1 MKLKELQDIVK
12 IKWNK
17 FYICKDCTISL
28 HRTDF
33 DVTPEEFLK
42 FAKTDYKDNSKK
54 GLVGA
59 VTNAKRAID
68 CQIDWIINYLGY
80 EYLEFNEEKYPYLLN
95 TINELEKEEYL
106 NKNYPLKLRFIQALE
121 IAPTFLISE
130 IRAVRNKLEHEYIL
144 PSKEKARECIEL
156 AELFIDATQNK
167 LFNRFITDYSIQNEY
182 ESTDTYMRKPFY
194 NISFEPREREIR
206 IYANNEED
214 ITKEVRLSPL
224 DEEYIYFIKSAISSN
239 FYYLTKVFEVNIDYK
254 YINYEIEQF

>member
-17 FYICKDCTISL
+17 FYICKDITTYL
-28 HRTDF
+28 NETDF

-80 EYLEFNEEKYPYLLN
+80 EYLEFKEEKYPYLLN

-106 NKNYPLKLRFIQALE
+106 NKDYPLKLRFIQALE

-130 IRAVRNKLEHEYIL
+130 IRTVRNKLEHEYIL

-167 LFNRFITDYSIQNEY
+167 LFNRFITNYNIQNEY
-182 ESTDTYMRKPFY
+182 DRTDTYMRKPFY
-194 NISFEPREREIR
+194 SISFEPGDGEIR

-214 ITKEVRLSPL
+214 VTKEVRLSTL
-224 DEEYIYFIKSAISSN
+224 DEEYIYFIKSAISNN
-239 FYYLTKVFEVNIDYK
+239 FYYLTKVFEVNIDYR
-254 YINYEIEQF
+254 YVNYEIEQF